1 MQSAHDN
8 EIVSYEVN
16 LRSEKI
22 ILHTEYQTSKVDVI
36 FSGVLVHLFEQE
48 LPGSII
54 LRIEKYDIIEFLED
68 YSELLKKLKPY
79 CWPFLYKTEEELRE
93 RLLKGQYF
101 YYVILSSHGLN
112 GWVVAKEYEA
122 LNVDTVFPNLN
133 PIK

>member
-1 MQSAHDN
+1 MQSVHDN

-22 ILHTEYQTSKVDVI
+22 IIHTEYQTSSICEKMDLI

-54 LRIEKYDIIEFLED
+54 LKIERYDIIEFLED

-79 CWPFLYKTEEELRE
+79 CWPFFYKTEEELRE

-101 YYVILSSHGLN
+101 YYVILSSYGLN
-112 GWVVAKEYEA
+112 GWVVAKDYEA
-122 LNVDTVFPNLN
+122 VYVDEITVQ
-133 PIK
+133 